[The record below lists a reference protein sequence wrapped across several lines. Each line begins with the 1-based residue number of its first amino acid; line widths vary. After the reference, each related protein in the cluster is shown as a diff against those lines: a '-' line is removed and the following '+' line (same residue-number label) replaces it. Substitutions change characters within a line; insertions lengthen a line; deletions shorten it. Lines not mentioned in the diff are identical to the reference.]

1 MEREQGESCF
11 WARIIMHMRNMHIS
25 IIIMLLA
32 EQIRIMTRLL
42 SLSCPHYS
50 AASRTCQ
57 ERPREIGFFHKN
69 ALTRSGKA

>member
-25 IIIMLLA
+25 IIMLLA

-50 AASRTCQ
+50 AAAGGCQ
-57 ERPREIGFFHKN
+57 
-69 ALTRSGKA
+69 ALTEQIGHINKD

>member
-25 IIIMLLA
+25 IIMLLA

-50 AASRTCQ
+50 AAAGDCQ
-57 ERPREIGFFHKN
+57 APTEQIGYINKV
-69 ALTRSGKA
+69 

>member
-25 IIIMLLA
+25 IIMLLA

-50 AASRTCQ
+50 AASRACQ
-57 ERPREIGFFHKN
+57 ERSREIGYFHKIFEI
-69 ALTRSGKA
+69 LPVRP

>member
-25 IIIMLLA
+25 IIMLLA

-42 SLSCPHYS
+42 SPSCPHYS
-50 AASRTCQ
+50 AASRACQ
-57 ERPREIGFFHKN
+57 ERPREISFFHKN
-69 ALTRSGKA
+69 ARTRSGKA